1 MEIWQFNDP
10 EPLRPFFKVL
20 EKHAPHLVESC
31 RRLLSESGGATRM
44 DLIRLAQ
51 GLVDRSE
58 TVSEAVQVLI
68 FTPPVEDELD
78 HFRRLLRWLPFWLPP
93 GWHKYSSLSRLVA
106 ELASCSDNLQGCPPI
121 ATILQAALKQRF
133 RPRRQDA
140 AHLTALWQPKS
151 RRRLLSLLARRL
163 PNSMT
168 LGLKRRLLEP
178 THLSIGLIYEILAGA
193 NRLTPI
199 GACRYW
205 RKMVQLAKVA
215 RSPVLGSSTCLIKK
229 SSLESTGGDVRIL
242 SWPQRRPEEIAYLE
256 RLIGY
261 QTKELV
267 EVYNLAKELSRRTR
281 RVVLTLHN
289 ASLGA
294 ATGWGVP
301 SFVQQISDDISA
313 AFGERVNR
321 LRRDFAAQL
330 GYPGQSHLACSSHS
344 LKGQVDRLFL
354 LWGKRLIRPRLLKDL
369 WALRVSLLL
378 NDYPTEEWQQFCGQA
393 KELLD
398 ADDYRC
404 LTRGKG
410 LAITLEEPAVS
421 RQHLKQTL
429 SWYSDKR
436 RARALFL
443 SLLWGLIGAGEE
455 CLQTRGLPHLV
466 LPMIDKFFIS
476 SQRGQDLEYL
486 PLFFELA
493 GTHGRAPLFLL
504 IDDTS
509 RAEKP
514 SLQLAMERWRRQHP
528 FLGLGVF
535 SRDNNYIESSLET
548 ILACSSQTSLFALRP
563 MTQVNNPLP
572 LADLLLRRPDNFLTP
587 EQYDSSWKDN
597 LPFLYH
603 GTQVA
608 PLAGRMI
615 LMDQFPPVLIT
626 SAGPVA
632 FGAYY
637 RCKLRKLA
645 LNRLDIAKTKNI
657 VGNHSTSSLDS
668 LWLEYASLAN
678 LL

>member
-1 MEIWQFNDP
+1 MQIWQFNDP
-10 EPLRPFFKVL
+10 EPLHPFFKVL

-31 RRLLSESGGATRM
+31 HRLLSESGGATQM

-58 TVSEAVQVLI
+58 TVREAVRVLI

-93 GWHKYSSLSRLVA
+93 GWHKNSSLSRLVA

-121 ATILQAALKQRF
+121 ATIFQAALKQRF
-133 RPRRQDA
+133 RPGRQDA
-140 AHLTALWQPKS
+140 AHLTALWRPKS
-151 RRRLLSLLARRL
+151 RRCLLSLLARRL
-163 PNSMT
+163 PDSMT
-168 LGLKRRLLEP
+168 LGLKRRLLES
-178 THLSIGLIYEILAGA
+178 THLSLGLIYEILAAA
-193 NRLTPI
+193 NRLTPM

-205 RKMVQLAKVA
+205 RKMVQLANVA
-215 RSPVLGSSTCLIKK
+215 RPSIMGSSVCFIKT
-229 SSLESTGGDVRIL
+229 SCLESNGDVRIL
-242 SWPQRRPEEIAYLE
+242 SWARRRPEEIAYLE

-261 QTKELV
+261 QTNELV
-267 EVYNLAKELSRRTR
+267 EVYNLAKEVSRRTR

-294 ATGWGVP
+294 ATGWGIP
-301 SFVQQISDDISA
+301 SFAQQISDDISA
-313 AFGERVNR
+313 AFGERVNS
-321 LRRDFAAQL
+321 LRRNFAAQL
-330 GYPGQSHLACSSHS
+330 GYSGQSYPACSSHF
-344 LKGQVDRLFL
+344 LKGRVDRLFL
-354 LWGKRLIRPRLLKDL
+354 LWGKRLIRPRLLRDL

-393 KELLD
+393 KEMLD
-398 ADDYRC
+398 AGDYRC

-410 LAITLEEPAVS
+410 LAITLEPLAVC
-421 RQHLKQTL
+421 RQNLKQTL
-429 SWYSDKR
+429 SWYSDKKS
-436 RARALFL
+436 AHALLL

-455 CLQTRGLPHLV
+455 WLQTRGLPHLV

-476 SQRGQDLEYL
+476 SQRDQDLEYL
-486 PLFFELA
+486 PLFVELA
-493 GTHGRAPLFLL
+493 CIHGLAPFFLL
-504 IDDTS
+504 IDYTS
-509 RAEKP
+509 RAENP
-514 SLQLAMERWRRQHP
+514 SLQLAIERWRRHYP

-535 SRDNNYIESSLET
+535 ASDNDYIESSLET
-548 ILACSSQTSLFALRP
+548 ILACSSRTSLFALRP
-563 MTQVNNPLP
+563 MTQVHNPIP
-572 LADLLLRRPDNFLTP
+572 FDTLLLQKPNNFLTP

-603 GTQVA
+603 GTHVA

-637 RCKLRKLA
+637 RCRLRKLA
-645 LNRLDIAKTKNI
+645 LKRLDIAKTENI
-657 VGNHSTSSLDS
+657 VGSHNTSSLDS
-668 LWLEYASLAN
+668 LWWEYASLAN

>member
-58 TVSEAVQVLI
+58 TVSEAVRVLI

-93 GWHKYSSLSRLVA
+93 GWYKNSSLSRLVA
-106 ELASCSDNLQGCPPI
+106 ELASCSDNFQGCPPV

-133 RPRRQDA
+133 RSRRRDA
-140 AHLTALWQPKS
+140 THLTALWQPKT

-193 NRLTPI
+193 NRLTPM

-215 RSPVLGSSTCLIKK
+215 RSPILGSSTYLIKR
-229 SSLESTGGDVRIL
+229 SCLESTGDVRIL
-242 SWPQRRPEEIAYLE
+242 SWPRRRPEEIAYLE

-261 QTKELV
+261 QANELV

-301 SFVQQISDDISA
+301 SFAQQISDEISA
-313 AFGERVNR
+313 AFGQRVNS
-321 LRRDFAAQL
+321 LRHDFAAQL
-330 GYPGQSHLACSSHS
+330 GYLGQSHLACSSHS
-344 LKGQVDRLFL
+344 LKGRVDRLFL

-398 ADDYRC
+398 DGDYRL

-436 RARALFL
+436 RARAWFL

-476 SQRGQDLEYL
+476 SQRDQDLEYL

-493 GTHGRAPLFLL
+493 GMHGRAPLFLL

-535 SRDNNYIESSLET
+535 ASHNDHIESSLET
-548 ILACSSQTSLFALRP
+548 ILARSSQTSLFALRP
-563 MTQVNNPLP
+563 MTQVHNPVP
-572 LADLLLRRPDNFLTP
+572 FDTLLLQRPDNFLTP

-632 FGAYY
+632 FGAFY
-637 RCKLRKLA
+637 RCRLRKLA
-645 LNRLDIAKTKNI
+645 LKRLDIAKTENI

-668 LWLEYASLAN
+668 LWWDYASLAN